1 VLRLDLQDLIDVA
14 LRRHDEFEPSVTVP
28 KGGDRVGAQPH
39 LRGDPGVSELRDT
52 FHWSTAELRGS
63 CVPAVSTSMRL
74 PAAWSIHHVD
84 ESRMPRGSPR

>member
-39 LRGDPGVSELRDT
+39 LRGDPE
-52 FHWSTAELRGS
+52 
-63 CVPAVSTSMRL
+63 
-74 PAAWSIHHVD
+74 
-84 ESRMPRGSPR
+84 